1 MRIATGNL
9 APDFTATVYAREP
22 LTLSQLRGRK
32 VWLAF
37 FRYAGCPLCNLRVHQ
52 MIGRYAGW
60 ESQGLSIVA
69 VFQAPVDE
77 VAANVG
83 EQDAPFPIVCDP
95 DEKLYRLYGL
105 EHSLAGYL
113 SPKNLPLL
121 AEALKEGFTPGPMH
135 GTKTRLPADFLIDE
149 SGRIVEAFY
158 APVIGEH
165 IPFERVDAF
174 AARR

>member
-1 MRIATGNL
+1 MRIMTGQQ
-9 APDFTATVYAREP
+9 APDFTATVYGREP
-22 LTLSQLRGRK
+22 LTLSSLQGRK

-37 FRYAGCPLCNLRVHQ
+37 FRYAGCPLCNLRVNQ
-52 MIGRYAGW
+52 MIRRFDGW
-60 ESQGLSIVA
+60 EAKGLAIVA
-69 VFQAPVDE
+69 VFQAPVEE

-83 EQDAPFPIVCDP
+83 GQDAPFPIVCDP

-105 EHSLAGYL
+105 EASLAGYL
-113 SPKNLPLL
+113 SPKNLPLM
-121 AEALKEGFTPGPMH
+121 AEALKEGFLPGTMH

-149 SGRIVEAFY
+149 TGRVVETFY

-174 AARR
+174 VRR

>member
-1 MRIATGNL
+1 MRIQPGQP
-9 APDFTATVYAREP
+9 APDFTATVFRREP
-22 LTLSQLRGRK
+22 LVLSSLRGRK

-52 MIGRYAGW
+52 MIQRHDAW
-60 ESQGLSIVA
+60 QAKGLSIVA

-83 EQDAPFPIVCDP
+83 EQNAPFPIVCDP
-95 DEKLYRLYGL
+95 DEKLYALYGV
-105 EHSLAGYL
+105 EASLAGFL
-113 SPKNLPLL
+113 SPKNIPLA
-121 AEALKEGFTPGPMH
+121 AEALKAGFGPGTMH

-149 SGRIVEAFY
+149 QGTVRESFY

-174 AARR
+174 LR